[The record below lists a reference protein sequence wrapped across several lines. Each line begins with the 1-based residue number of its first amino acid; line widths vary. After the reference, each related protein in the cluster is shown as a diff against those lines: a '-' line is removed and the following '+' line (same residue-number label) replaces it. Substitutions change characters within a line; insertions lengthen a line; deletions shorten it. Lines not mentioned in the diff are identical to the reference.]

1 MIRIF
6 DGRGTGKTGRLM
18 LLAKEQ
24 NAKIA
29 CSNPYA
35 MREKARAY
43 GIVGVD
49 FISYRD
55 LMTAGMQHGNVFID
69 EVELF
74 LKWCLASNA
83 TLQGYCISV
92 ED

>member
-1 MIRIF
+1 MIRIL
-6 DGRGTGKTGRLM
+6 DGRGTGQTGRLM
-18 LLAKEQ
+18 LLAKE
-24 NAKIA
+24 NGAKIA
-29 CSNPYA
+29 CSNPHA
-35 MREKARAY
+35 MAEKARAY

-55 LMTAGMQHGNVFID
+55 LMTMGIQHGNVFID
-69 EVELF
+69 EVEPF
-74 LKWCLASNA
+74 LQWCLSSNA